1 MEGSRAVDNVDLIV
15 EKGELSSIIGP
26 NGAGKTTLFNVV
38 TKRFAPDN
46 GKVIF
51 KDKDITSFPPEKICY
66 IGIIRSF
73 QRNNLFPMLTTF
85 ENIQSA
91 ILMYHRKQM
100 DLFSRSSTLFR
111 EETLEVLS
119 GIELTQMAEKIAST
133 LPYGDQRKLEIG
145 IALSFSP
152 ELLLLDEP
160 TAGMSRHERFA
171 MAELIQ
177 RLAHDR
183 GLSIVFIEHDMDVV
197 LSISEKV
204 RVMHQGRIIAQGNPE
219 EIKKND
225 EVKRVY
231 LGEGKK

>member
-1 MEGSRAVDNVDLIV
+1 MFTA
-15 EKGELSSIIGP
+15 
-26 NGAGKTTLFNVV
+26 
-38 TKRFAPDN
+38 
-46 GKVIF
+46 
-51 KDKDITSFPPEKICY
+51 
-66 IGIIRSF
+66 
-73 QRNNLFPMLTTF
+73 F

-100 DLFSRSSTLFR
+100 DLFSRSSRLFR

-119 GIELTQMAEKIAST
+119 AIELTQVAEKIAST

-183 GLSIVFIEHDMDVV
+183 GLTVVFIEHDMDVV

-204 RVMHQGRIIAQGNPE
+204 RVMHQGRIITQGKPE

-231 LGEGKK
+231 LGGEKK